1 MSQIGK
7 FLNLHPH
14 MESWAVYNVD
24 GPYTT
29 EHKIGTLAPA
39 QFGGLSYMILDEKG
53 GDVYIIQTE
62 SFGRCAI
69 WAPQDN
75 DSNITYERTYSNGDN
90 HGSGGG
96 SLQPVTGNGK
106 FLNLKAHMQSWAVYN
121 VDGPYTTEHKIGTLA
136 PAQYGGLSYQILE
149 EKGGDV
155 YIIQTESFGRCA
167 IWAPRDND
175 SSISSSPE
183 FTNGGT
189 SSGGPTGGY
198 TGTGGVEVP
207 GGLKVFIDPGHGGND
222 PGATGNGLQE
232 KNIVLSIAKKLGVIL
247 NSYGV
252 SVKYSRENDTFVGLE
267 ERAQM
272 ANNWGASL
280 FVSIHA
286 NSAATPVSGT
296 ECFTKSSASSNTKLL
311 SASVANAIS
320 NRLGIPNRGHK
331 EESWRVLVS
340 SNMPSILVETAFINH
355 AGDANLLSNKQD
367 DFANAI
373 ATEILKYLN
382 ITSIKPSY
390 EQIVVSASEYEP
402 IFGDLPGIK
411 DRYKYNFIE
420 PAINKLNDFKKNN
433 PYDKVT
439 WLISS
444 VGYSTNDI
452 SNFKDTAKNLG
463 VNIKFFSHK
472 SELIEYLNS
481 DRSFYKIRNL
491 AFFSHGL
498 VGSVELGYKQKDT
511 LESNLSLSIND
522 IKNINPSGFSSNSYT
537 FFYSCNTATEENGTS
552 FAKEWF
558 SHGLGATQGANGKTD
573 YGVIMG
579 TTSEEITEHKAQ
591 SSKEKGYNENGARNY
606 PTLDPGVEWIYF
618 L

>member
-373 ATEILKYLN
+373 AIEILNYLN
-382 ITSIKPSY
+382 VNSSRNKIL
-390 EQIVVSASEYEP
+390 EQ
-402 IFGDLPGIK
+402 
-411 DRYKYNFIE
+411 
-420 PAINKLNDFKKNN
+420 LN
-433 PYDKVT
+433 
-439 WLISS
+439 
-444 VGYSTNDI
+444 
-452 SNFKDTAKNLG
+452 
-463 VNIKFFSHK
+463 
-472 SELIEYLNS
+472 
-481 DRSFYKIRNL
+481 
-491 AFFSHGL
+491 
-498 VGSVELGYKQKDT
+498 
-511 LESNLSLSIND
+511 
-522 IKNINPSGFSSNSYT
+522 
-537 FFYSCNTATEENGTS
+537 NTG
-552 FAKEWF
+552 FAKEFGVEF
-558 SHGLGATQGANGKTD
+558 SDTEEEILILQSGPLKISLEATSNNTFGDSPIVANIENGELVGGTLKTD
-573 YGVIMG
+573 FMDFGLKLADKFEISLEKLLLELGSKSISVSTSKTSN
-579 TTSEEITEHKAQ
+579 TTTISFIYTDDLNDTSSIKQILKIEFDENKAQQTTEEIKAALEPVREFTVKVAK
-591 SSKEKGYNENGARNY
+591 SLLVLASIILCILLAVEIFVAGGVSALIAYFTSLFL
-606 PTLDPGVEWIYF
+606 TLK
-618 L
+618 